1 MATPIDSAGQANSFA
16 DAFQLGAGAVRVWL
30 EIMVTNTTGM
40 MHGLFSLLKHAAAR
54 IGLPRSFRQCGM
66 RPK

>member
-40 MHGLFSLLKHAAAR
+40 MHGFFLIAET
-54 IGLPRSFRQCGM
+54 RSDADWSGSWGNAGCRSH
-66 RPK
+66 